1 MAPAVPNTVGL
12 EGYGQTACQFL
23 QSAAPYEPQV
33 VQLAGLGE
41 TFLQNA
47 VPYEPK
53 VVQLGGLGAAVS
65 AKAGTPK
72 EAVLA
77 FQQRFNLLNKMYMSN
92 TRPGVGLMNVG
103 AGRMILPE
111 NGILTDSTLR
121 ALEWVT
127 GMTSEQLINASAAVG
142 KKIQGR

>member
-1 MAPAVPNTVGL
+1 LAEEAVEVMAYVRMAPAVPNTVGL

-33 VQLAGLGE
+33 VQLAGLG
-41 TFLQNA
+41 A
-47 VPYEPK
+47 V
-53 VVQLGGLGAAVS
+53 VS